1 MLETRATNTD
11 KKRNGILEQWRG
23 ANRFFLKVHDS
34 TTIGKL
40 ARFPVPGMIYLVLN
54 GL

>member
-1 MLETRATNTD
+1 MECMSSD
-11 KKRNGILEQWRG
+11 VVPID
-23 ANRFFLKVHDS
+23 FLKVHDS
-34 TTIGKL
+34 TSIGKL